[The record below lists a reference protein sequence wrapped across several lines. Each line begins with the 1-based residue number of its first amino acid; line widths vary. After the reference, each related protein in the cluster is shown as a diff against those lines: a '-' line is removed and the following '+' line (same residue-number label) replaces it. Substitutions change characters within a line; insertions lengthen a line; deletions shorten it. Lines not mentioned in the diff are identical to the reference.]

1 MAMHTSHR
9 GAQLPYRP
17 LAGVVPCPGG
27 WLVAGAKL
35 QGITLSAEA
44 PQVFRT
50 LLDVL
55 DYKPAYQIISLAAP
69 IGLPDVPVPG
79 GRHCDQDARR
89 LIGWPR
95 NGAIVS
101 PPARSVLRDM
111 AAGIDVSLSAV
122 GRRLVARFAEVD
134 EDIEPYWQR
143 TVFEVHPEL
152 SFFQLNEDQPLR
164 FSKHTHAGVDE
175 RTELLKARLPGVERI
190 LTARLSGAKAPH
202 LIDSA
207 VCLWTARRIA
217 ARAVSR
223 LPENPEWDSAGL
235 RMEIVR

>member
-35 QGITLSAEA
+35 QGITLSPEA
-44 PQVFRT
+44 PLVFPT
-50 LLDVL
+50 FLDVL

-69 IGLPDVPVPG
+69 IGLPDIPIPG
-79 GRHCDQDARR
+79 GRHCDRDARR

-101 PPARSVLRDM
+101 PPARSVLRDL
-111 AAGIDVSLSAV
+111 AAGMEVSLSAV

-152 SFFQLNEDQPLR
+152 SFFQLNEDQSLR
-164 FSKHTHAGVDE
+164 FSKHTQVGVNE

-190 LTARLSGAKAPH
+190 LNTRVSGAKASH
-202 LIDSA
+202 LVDSA

-223 LPENPEWDSAGL
+223 LPEDPEWDSAGL

>member
-1 MAMHTSHR
+1 MSMHTSRR

-35 QGITLSAEA
+35 QGITLSPEA

-50 LLDVL
+50 LLDIL

-69 IGLPDVPVPG
+69 IGLLDEPVAG
-79 GRHCDQDARR
+79 GRHCDRDARR

-101 PPARSVLRDM
+101 PPARSVLREL
-111 AAGIDVSLSAV
+111 AEGVDVSLSAV

-134 EDIEPYWQR
+134 EDIQPYWQR

-164 FSKHTHAGVDE
+164 YSKHRQAGVDE
-175 RTELLKARLPGVERI
+175 RTALLKARLPGVERI
-190 LTARLSGAKAPH
+190 LVTRVKGAKPAH
-202 LIDSA
+202 HVDSA

-223 LPENPEWDSAGL
+223 LPETPEWDSAGL

>member
-1 MAMHTSHR
+1 MTMHMSHR
-9 GAQLPYRP
+9 GAKLPYRP

-35 QGITLSAEA
+35 QGITLSPEE

-50 LLDVL
+50 LLDVI

-69 IGLPDVPVPG
+69 IGLLDEPEPG
-79 GRHCDQDARR
+79 GRHCDRDARR
-89 LIGWPR
+89 LVGWPR

-101 PPARSVLRDM
+101 APARSVLRDLAQGM
-111 AAGIDVSLSAV
+111 EVQVSAV
-122 GRRLVARFAEVD
+122 SRRIIGRIVEV
-134 EDIEPYWQR
+134 EDNVQPYWQR

-152 SFFQLNEDQPLR
+152 SFFQLNEDRPLR
-164 FSKHTHAGVDE
+164 FSKHRRVGVEE
-175 RTELLKARLPGVERI
+175 RTALLKARLPGVERI
-190 LTARLSGAKAPH
+190 LDTRVAGAKPTHHVDA
-202 LIDSA
+202 A

-217 ARAVSR
+217 ARAVNR
-223 LPENPEWDSAGL
+223 LPEDPEWDSAGL

>member
-1 MAMHTSHR
+1 MSLREPHR
-9 GAQLPYRP
+9 GAKLPYRP

-35 QGITLSAEA
+35 QGITLSPEQ
-44 PQVFRT
+44 PQVFET

-69 IGLPDVPVPG
+69 IGLLDDHVPG
-79 GRHCDQDARR
+79 GRRCDRDARR

-101 PPARSVLRDM
+101 APARSALRDV
-111 AAGIDVSLSAV
+111 ADGRDVALSAV
-122 GRRLVARFAEVD
+122 SRRLVHRFAEVD
-134 EDIEPYWQR
+134 ADIQPYWQR

-152 SFFQLNEDQPLR
+152 SFFQLNEDRPLR
-164 FSKHTHAGVDE
+164 YSKHRRAGVAE
-175 RTELLKARLPGVERI
+175 RTALLKERLPGVERI
-190 LTARLSGAKAPH
+190 LDAHLRGARPAH
-202 LIDSA
+202 LVDAA
-207 VCLWTARRIA
+207 VCLWTARRVA
-217 ARAVSR
+217 AKAVSR
-223 LPENPEWDSAGL
+223 LPETPEWDSVGL